1 VNKGNLEASLMNYAI
16 LEEREK
22 TPLFIIE
29 ENREYRA
36 YI

>member
-22 TPLFIIE
+22 TPIFNIE
-29 ENREYRA
+29 
-36 YI
+36 